1 MKTLLP
7 NLLFNQLSTQ
17 SGIVAILEFDPTIFD
32 DLVFPDGVDKQIFV
46 DTLIQTCG
54 HTPLLHPD
62 PGYMHYYIPAWGK
75 RTFKIWQKLAAT
87 LDLEYN
93 PIENYDR
100 KSTYTDTTD
109 RNLNRTTS
117 TESET
122 HGENDS
128 SGTTGNEMEEKIS
141 ADNSSEYQPN
151 RTEKSSGTSSDLLTT
166 DTRGTDSGTMAD
178 NENTVHTY
186 EERTHGNIGVT
197 TSQQMIEAERNLV
210 RYDFYMEIVNSFK
223 KEFCLL
229 VY

>member
-1 MKTLLP
+1 MLP
-7 NLLFNQLSTQ
+7 NLLFDQLSSQ
-17 SGIVAILEFDPTIFD
+17 SGIVAILEYDSTIFD

-46 DTLIQTCG
+46 DTLVQTCG

-62 PGYMHYYIPAWGK
+62 PGYLHYYIPAWGK
-75 RTFKIWQKLAAT
+75 RTFQIWEKLYKT
-87 LDLEYN
+87 LNLDYN

-100 KSTYTDTTD
+100 ISNWTDTVE

-117 TESET
+117 SET
-122 HGENDS
+122 EAHSENDS
-128 SGTTGNEMEEKIS
+128 TGTTGNKMEEKIS

-151 RTEKSSGTSSDLLTT
+151 RTEESNGTSSDLLTT
-166 DTRGTDSGTMAD
+166 DSRGTDNGKMAD
-178 NENTVHTY
+178 DEKTVHTY

>member
-1 MKTLLP
+1 MLP
-7 NLLFNQLSTQ
+7 NLLFDQLSIQ
-17 SGIVAILEFDPTIFD
+17 SGIVAILEYDSTIFD
-32 DLVFPDGVDKQIFV
+32 DLVFPEGVNKQMFLDALV
-46 DTLIQTCG
+46 QTCG

-62 PGYMHYYIPAWGK
+62 PGYLHYYIPAWGK
-75 RTFKIWQKLAAT
+75 RTYPIWKKLHAT
-87 LDLEYN
+87 LNLEYN

-100 KSTYTDTTD
+100 TSTYTDTID
-109 RNLNRTTS
+109 RSLNRTTS
-117 TESET
+117 SET
-122 HGENDS
+122 EAHSENDS
-128 SGTTGNEMEEKIS
+128 DGATSNKNEEKIS

-151 RTEKSSGTSSDLLTT
+151 QTEESSGTSSNSLTS
-166 DTRGTDSGTMAD
+166 DSRGSDNGKMAD
-178 NENTVHTY
+178 DEKTVHTY

>member
-1 MKTLLP
+1 MLP
-7 NLLFNQLSTQ
+7 NLLFDQLSTQ

-46 DTLIQTCG
+46 DALIQTCG

-62 PGYMHYYIPAWGK
+62 PYYLHYYIPAWGK
-75 RTFKIWQKLAAT
+75 RTFKIWKKLAAT

-100 KSTYTDTTD
+100 NSTYTDTTN
-109 RNLNRTTS
+109 RSLNRTTS
-117 TESET
+117 NSTES
-122 HGENDS
+122 HGTNDS
-128 SGTTGNEMEEKIS
+128 SGSSTNTSEDKVS
-141 ADNSSEYQPN
+141 ADNSSEYQPD
-151 RTEKSSGTSSDLLTT
+151 RTSTSSGTTSDSLTLSSSGSDS
-166 DTRGTDSGTMAD
+166 GNMTDS
-178 NENTVHTY
+178 ENVTHTY
-186 EERTHGNIGVT
+186 TERTHGNIGVT
-197 TSQQMIEAERNLV
+197 TSQQMIQSERDLV